1 MSKESLVTNQ
11 GLEFVKEEL
20 AVLKTVNCQQ
30 IATVLKIF
38 EEQEDFYIVME
49 LFELGDLEKVVEDLY
64 SEDGGGVT
72 EPMVQY
78 ILKQL
83 FIGLNYLHSQGICH
97 RDVKTQNICVDK
109 IRPYTSD
116 SSNEKKLMI
125 KLIDFG
131 YAQSREEVD

>member
-83 FIGLNYLHSQGICH
+83 FIGLNYLHSKGICH

-109 IRPYTSD
+109 IRPYTRD